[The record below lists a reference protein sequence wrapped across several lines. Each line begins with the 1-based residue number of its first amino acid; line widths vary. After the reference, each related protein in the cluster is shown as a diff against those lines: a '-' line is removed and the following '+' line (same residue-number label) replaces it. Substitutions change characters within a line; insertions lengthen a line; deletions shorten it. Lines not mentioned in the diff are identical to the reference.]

1 MTVIMPNRI
10 CCVPYKGVIQLL
22 IWTALLHSA
31 VDYDGIA
38 FITSCEIYWYGY
50 PYDINVYTLLLA
62 LAIISIASAITYLLY
77 PVAGLLAELYCSR
90 YKVMIVG
97 NVLAVV
103 GSIIVVPATIILL
116 LRWDIFDNKPVLNF
130 GDSTI
135 LITATLTIGII
146 LHQFGLGLFEAN
158 AIQFGVD
165 QLQFA
170 SNDDLSKFVNWYYWA
185 ITSLQIIPGLYF
197 RGCVLFTI
205 ASLFCL
211 CCKRHYIIE
220 PAGHV
225 NPVKH
230 IVKVLR
236 YARHHTAPVFRS
248 AFTYGEGPPSRLDL
262 AKDRYGGPYTTEEV
276 EDVKSFGRILLL
288 LSSQFGILLVGG
300 VSLFDV
306 GIIDDDDYYWVWS
319 TINEFFG
326 GKLVWATVPVV
337 VIPIYMTVIRPY
349 FQRYIPSMIKRMG
362 ISLVLAI
369 ISLSLLIPANH
380 CHFRE
385 IVDHGFIDNSTCTI
399 DYHDTTT
406 CISLGISAQIT
417 GSLAYLLN
425 FLTVLE
431 FILAQGPRSMQG
443 LLIGIWY
450 AYQAVAVLVQLANV
464 IFIYH
469 SSLLAMIKLPLA
481 VTSFITYVIVAC
493 WYRYRERNEA
503 SDINQQNIIEE
514 YTERQL
520 LRKPRNTHINYDS
533 LIIESQEP

>member
-1 MTVIMPNRI
+1 MIVIMPNRI
-10 CCVPYKGVIQLL
+10 CRSCCVPYKGVILLL

-31 VDYDGIA
+31 VDYDVVA
-38 FITSCEIYWYGY
+38 FFASQIIYV
-50 PYDINVYTLLLA
+50 PQVLFA

-97 NVLAVV
+97 NVLVVV
-103 GSIIVVPATIILL
+103 GSIIAVPATIVLL
-116 LRWDIFDNKPVLNF
+116 QHWDLFQFDKPVFNP
-130 GDSTI
+130 DDIPI
-135 LITATLTIGII
+135 LITVTIGII

-185 ITSLQIIPGLYF
+185 ITSLQIIPGVFF

-211 CCKRHYIIE
+211 CCKRHYMIE
-220 PAGHV
+220 PVGHV

-230 IVKVLR
+230 IAKVLQ

-300 VSLFDV
+300 VSQFDSSTIAINV
-306 GIIDDDDYYWVWS
+306 STIDVDYYQVWF
-319 TINEFFG
+319 TINAFFA

-337 VIPIYMTVIRPY
+337 AIPIYMIAIRSY

-369 ISLSLLIPANH
+369 ISLSLLIPANY
-380 CHFRE
+380 CHFHE
-385 IVDHGFIDNSTCTI
+385 IFDSSTI
-399 DYHDTTT
+399 DYHDTT
-406 CISLGISAQIT
+406 ISLGILAQIT

-450 AYQAVAVLVQLANV
+450 AYQAVAVLVQLANA

-469 SSLLAMIKLPLA
+469 SSLVAMIKLPLA
-481 VTSFITYVIVAC
+481 VTSFIMYVIVSR

-503 SDINQQNIIEE
+503 SDINVQNIIEE

-520 LRKPRNTHINYDS
+520 LREPRNTHINYDS

>member
-10 CCVPYKGVIQLL
+10 CTSCCVPYKGVILLL
-22 IWTALLHSA
+22 IWTALLHST
-31 VDYDGIA
+31 VNYDVIVYFA
-38 FITSCEIYWYGY
+38 SRIIY
-50 PYDINVYTLLLA
+50 VHQLLIA
-62 LAIISIASAITYLLY
+62 LAIISIANAITYLLY

-90 YKVMIVG
+90 YKVIIAG

-103 GSIIVVPATIILL
+103 GSIIAVPTTTMLL
-116 LRWDIFDNKPVLNF
+116 VLEFENTAVLIKF
-130 GDSTI
+130 NSGTGTTI
-135 LITATLTIGII
+135 LITATIGII

-211 CCKRHYIIE
+211 YCKCHYMIE

-230 IVKVLR
+230 IGKVLQ
-236 YARHHTAPVFRS
+236 YARRHTTPVFRS

-300 VSLFDV
+300 ISLFDV
-306 GIIDDDDYYWVWS
+306 RTIGDDRSPSKHKAWFIINV
-319 TINEFFG
+319 FFG

-337 VIPIYMTVIRPY
+337 AIPIYMIVIRPY

-380 CHFRE
+380 CHFHE
-385 IVDHGFIDNSTCTI
+385 IFDFFDNSTIRTCTI
-399 DYHDTTT
+399 DYNDTT
-406 CISLGISAQIT
+406 ISLGILAQIA

-481 VTSFITYVIVAC
+481 VTSFIMYVIVSR

-520 LRKPRNTHINYDS
+520 LREPRNTHINYDS

>member
-1 MTVIMPNRI
+1 MESNGCCRS
-10 CCVPYKGVIQLL
+10 CCVPYKGAVLLL
-22 IWTALLHSA
+22 IWTALLHGVFYYGVFELA
-31 VDYDGIA
+31 VSIVNVSDVYSHHTQLQSI
-38 FITSCEIYWYGY
+38 FIVVS
-50 PYDINVYTLLLA
+50 
-62 LAIISIASAITYLLY
+62 ISRAVTYLLY

-97 NVLAVV
+97 TVIIFIGAAIALPAV
-103 GSIIVVPATIILL
+103 SFLTFTWFYEFRSYKIIIYIA
-116 LRWDIFDNKPVLNF
+116 
-130 GDSTI
+130 
-135 LITATLTIGII
+135 AAIGTM
-146 LHQFGLGLFEAN
+146 LYQFGLGLFEAN

-165 QLQFA
+165 QLLFA
-170 SNDDLSKFVNWYYWA
+170 SNDNVSKFVNWYYWA
-185 ITSLQIIPGLYF
+185 ITFLQIPGFIYL
-197 RGCVLFTI
+197 GVIFTI
-205 ASLFCL
+205 ASLFCS
-211 CCKRHYIIE
+211 CCKRHYMIE
-220 PAGHV
+220 PVGHV

-230 IVKVLR
+230 IAKVLR
-236 YARHHTAPVFRS
+236 YARHHTAPVLRS

-300 VSLFDV
+300 VSLFEIRLTYVFRDLAWIAFYV
-306 GIIDDDDYYWVWS
+306 LM
-319 TINEFFG
+319 G
-326 GKLVWATVPVV
+326 GKPAWYLTCLIIMPV
-337 VIPIYMTVIRPY
+337 YMIVIRPY
-349 FQRYIPSMIKRMG
+349 FQQYIPSMIKRMG
-362 ISLVLAI
+362 IGLVLAI
-369 ISLSLLIPANH
+369 ISMSLVIPADDKPYLILHNTSNAS
-380 CHFRE
+380 E
-385 IVDHGFIDNSTCTI
+385 INIDKET
-399 DYHDTTT
+399 
-406 CISLGISAQIT
+406 ISLGILAQVT

-481 VTSFITYVIVAC
+481 VTSFIMYVIVSR

-520 LRKPRNTHINYDS
+520 LRKPNDTEISYSSLVATASQDS
-533 LIIESQEP
+533 

>member
-1 MTVIMPNRI
+1 MHSQWAEFLAVIVMGLNRTYRS
-10 CCVPYKGVIQLL
+10 CCVPHKGVILLL

-31 VDYDGIA
+31 ANVIA
-38 FITSCEIYWYGY
+38 FFGSQVMTN
-50 PYDINVYTLLLA
+50 PDRLLL

-77 PVAGLLAELYCSR
+77 PAAGLLAELYCSR

-97 NVLAVV
+97 TAIGLIGGIITIFATAILALS
-103 GSIIVVPATIILL
+103 GYDLKIWIP
-116 LRWDIFDNKPVLNF
+116 
-130 GDSTI
+130 
-135 LITATLTIGII
+135 TATTTCIGII
-146 LHQFGLGLFEAN
+146 LQRFGLGLFQAN

-165 QLQFA
+165 QLLFA
-170 SNDDLSKFVNWYYWA
+170 SNNDDVSKFLNWYYWA
-185 ITSLQIIPGLYF
+185 ITSLQIIPGYF
-197 RGCVLFTI
+197 YLVICFIIVP
-205 ASLFCL
+205 SLFYFCY
-211 CCKRHYIIE
+211 KRHYMIE
-220 PAGHV
+220 PVGRA

-230 IVKVLR
+230 IVKVS
-236 YARHHTAPVFRS
+236 RHHTTPVFRS
-248 AFTYGEGPPSRLDL
+248 GFTYYGEGPPSRLDL
-262 AKDRYGGPYTTEEV
+262 AKDRYGGPYITEEV
-276 EDVKSFGRILLL
+276 ADVKSFGHVLLL

-306 GIIDDDDYYWVWS
+306 SLDSPHNDKYNGWAIIS
-319 TINEFFG
+319 LLFG

-337 VIPIYMTVIRPY
+337 TIPIYMIAIRPY
-349 FQRYIPSMIKRMG
+349 FQRYIPNMIKRMG

-380 CHFRE
+380 CHFF
-385 IVDHGFIDNSTCTI
+385 VDTSDNSTKTCI
-399 DYHDTTT
+399 INDTTF
-406 CISLGISAQIT
+406 SLGILAQVT

-481 VTSFITYVIVAC
+481 VTSFIMYVILAR

-520 LRKPRNTHINYDS
+520 LREPRNTHINYDS
-533 LIIESQEP
+533 LII